1 MRRGSDH
8 PRYDMTVAFQGENT
22 IAAAS
27 VGASTDSDGPDVE
40 IEREMSAW
48 DAIGERF
55 ENAAHGEFS

>member
-1 MRRGSDH
+1 MPRGSDH
-8 PRYDMTVAFQGENT
+8 PHYDMTVASQEGDT

-27 VGASTDSDGPDVE
+27 VRASSDNEDPDVE